1 MSTLDRNPSLWRHDL
16 IDVKLLQL
24 FDVLYE
30 TRNVSQA
37 AEKLGQSQPTVSI
50 WLGQLRKKLGDPL
63 FVRSG
68 AAMQPTPQADALI
81 GSAREIL
88 ESLRRLATWEPDFNP
103 ASARRLFRLCI
114 TDASHLTL
122 LPQLLARLRRDAP
135 SIRLEA
141 LRIDGKTAQALAS
154 GEADLALGYIPWLET
169 GIYQQ
174 ALFDQSWV
182 CLACRNH
189 PRIQGTIDLPAYQAE
204 LHIGVATGTGH
215 QLLDAALTTQRIER
229 KVMLELPAFP
239 GLGAIVHSTDLIA
252 TLPGHIGRTLAAQS
266 LSLIHI

>member
-141 LRIDGKTAQALAS
+141 LRIDGKTAQAL
-154 GEADLALGYIPWLET
+154 
-169 GIYQQ
+169 
-174 ALFDQSWV
+174 
-182 CLACRNH
+182 
-189 PRIQGTIDLPAYQAE
+189 
-204 LHIGVATGTGH
+204 
-215 QLLDAALTTQRIER
+215 
-229 KVMLELPAFP
+229 
-239 GLGAIVHSTDLIA
+239 
-252 TLPGHIGRTLAAQS
+252 
-266 LSLIHI
+266 SLIHI